1 MHLFKHFAHEMILK
15 GHQVLFTYRERQFV
29 GELLSHEGFTCK
41 CIGQGYRSRLGK
53 IWGILRFTTLILLKS
68 LKFKP
73 DIFLSHGSMYAAFAA
88 FLLSRQHIAFED
100 TFNFEQ
106 IRLYKPFTK
115 YILTPDFEH
124 PLHSRKVIPY
134 AGYHEL
140 AYLHPHRFKP
150 DMTVLDELGVKA
162 GDKYII
168 MRFVSWNASH
178 DMGQKGM
185 CNEDKIRA
193 VITFEQF
200 ARVFISS
207 ESPLPLELE
216 NRRIK
221 IPPFR
226 MHDAMAYSWLLFGE
240 SSTMAEEAA
249 ILGIPAIYI
258 SSKSTLYTKHLE
270 NDYGLL
276 FNYSGSLTD
285 QEMAIEKGVEVLKD
299 TSIREVWKEKQRKI
313 LNEKIDLT
321 GFLIWFIENYP
332 DSKRIMS
339 ENPDY
344 QYRFKQ

>member
-29 GELLSHEGFTCK
+29 GELLNHEGFTCK
-41 CIGQGYRSRLGK
+41 CIGKGYSSRLGK
-53 IWGILRFTTLILLKS
+53 IWGLLRFTTLILLKS

-88 FLLSRQHIAFED
+88 FLLSRHHIAFED

-124 PLHSRKVIPY
+124 PLNSRKVIRY

-150 DMTVLDELGVKA
+150 DITVLDELGVKA

-178 DMGQKGM
+178 DLGQKGM

-207 ESPLPLELE
+207 EGPLPLELE
-216 NRRIK
+216 NRRIE

-226 MHDAMAYSWLLFGE
+226 MHVAMAYSWLLFGE

-299 TSIREVWKEKQRKI
+299 TSIREVWKEKQRKL

-344 QYRFKQ
+344 QNNFL

>member
-1 MHLFKHFAHEMILK
+1 MHLFKHFAHEMIIK

-29 GELLSHEGFTCK
+29 GDLLNHEGFTSIN
-41 CIGQGYRSRLGK
+41 IGKGYKSGFGK
-53 IWGILRFTTLILLKS
+53 IWGLLKFTTIILIKS
-68 LKFKP
+68 FKFKP
-73 DIFLSHGSMYAAFAA
+73 DILLSHGSMYAAFAA
-88 FLLSRQHIAFED
+88 FLLSRNHIAFED

-106 IRLYKPFTK
+106 IRLYKPFSK
-115 YILTPDFEH
+115 QILTPDFEH
-124 PLHSRKVIPY
+124 PLDSRKVIRY

-140 AYLHPHRFKP
+140 AYLHPRRFKP

-178 DMGQKGM
+178 DLGQKGM

-216 NRRIK
+216 NRRIR

-299 TSIREVWKEKQRKI
+299 SSIREVWKEKQRKL

-344 QYRFKQ
+344 QYRFNQ